1 MIGSEPVSIIAIF
14 YAPGFEEYLRAV
26 SVREGEKNL
35 PVSKA
40 ELNEI
45 RTKHSHGVIYQY
57 AFSFYPGFESAI
69 PQVIL

>member
-45 RTKHSHGVIYQY
+45 RTKHSHGVIY
-57 AFSFYPGFESAI
+57 E
-69 PQVIL
+69 